1 MHVCVQ
7 LCCGYGKR
15 EKGNK
20 YVVQMRRVE
29 QILNK
34 FFPEGFCEYSLFCKC
49 SSAAEIEIV
58 KIHSRG
64 KGANIHSA

>member
-49 SSAAEIEIV
+49 SSSSWNRNS
-58 KIHSRG
+58 KDSFQR
-64 KGANIHSA
+64 KGSKYP